1 MIINK
6 LYKFLSKIELKSYEN
21 FKSNKS
27 IPLFFYPFFL
37 IKGFFNLIES
47 ILRNISGPFGFLLR
61 RFYYS
66 LVFERIGSDVLIDI
80 GVVFSAPQNIN
91 CGNRVWFDTYSMI
104 NTPINKI
111 IIGNQVHIGP
121 YSYLGGKK
129 KITLK
134 NFTAITSGSK
144 VFSGSTNIP
153 LKKNLILNPM
163 IIKKTYEKYGLNDGE
178 VVFEE
183 NAVVLANCT
192 VSPGVVLGKGSIL
205 LPNSFLNKSTEP
217 YSINIGTP
225 AKKIAVRV

>member
-1 MIINK
+1 MINK
-6 LYKFLSKIELKSYEN
+6 IYKFLSKIEVVSYEY

-27 IPLFFYPFFL
+27 IPIYFYPFFL

-47 ILRNISGPFGFLLR
+47 ILRNLSGPFGLIIR

-66 LVFERIGSDVLIDI
+66 LIFAKMGKDVLIDI
-80 GVVFSAPQNIN
+80 GVIFSAPQNIN
-91 CGNRVWFDTYSMI
+91 CGNRVWFDAYCMI

-111 IIGNQVHIGP
+111 DIGNQVHIGP

-134 NFTAITSGSK
+134 NFTAVTCGSK
-144 VFSGSTNIP
+144 IFSGSTNIP

-163 IIKKTYEKYGLNDGE
+163 IIKKNYEKFGLNDGE
-178 VVFEE
+178 VTLEE
-183 NAVVLANCT
+183 NAVILANCT

-205 LPNSFLNKSTEP
+205 LPNSFLNKSTEA
-217 YSINIGTP
+217 YSVNLGVP
-225 AKKIAVRV
+225 AKKIAFRI